1 MYSVPEWVTN
11 PRCAV
16 SGGGNGPA
24 PLRGSELTFTC
35 PVALRPS
42 PADPAS
48 PVVSCD
54 FVGAEP
60 VDVPLADL
68 CRTRTL
74 RLQRSTEIT
83 VTSEIAVDLTVEW
96 VDFPVGPARTVA
108 TRNYRL
114 AAGAPLTL
122 EVARTDRRFL
132 RFSRQGAS
140 PATVSALDV
149 PTLKRWP
156 LPPPVPGGEWFVRM
170 EPAPIVAERYRVTGP
185 WGGELRP
192 SARQIVARQGLPAGD
207 YQVVPV
213 YRGGPTG
220 RPIAVRIVNT
230 QSSVGLLPHEPV
242 GAVAAGVDPSVCGQV
257 TGFSL
262 DRVRQSSGER
272 STARQ
277 VESIV
282 RLSGHDCFPTV
293 AGLAPGRYTARFSS
307 ATGPIGA
314 QDVTVAAQRTSTV
327 YIEANGATVSGLITL
342 NDQPFAGVTVQFRRG
357 NDTEGEP
364 HEAQTDGDGRY
375 SLSVGQAG
383 AYVMTLR
390 SGDALVAGPLRR
402 PTLLPGD
409 NTVDWALSGG
419 TIVIRL
425 PNWDRRTTTY
435 LTLGFRRSSGA
446 DLAISRRVWTIGSET
461 EYPIRVRGVPFA
473 TYYIWAQQPG
483 GLVSRDVEVTIDKD
497 RPDATAEVELVQNRS
512 TILVRDE
519 AGSPVPGTRV
529 AAVGLAV
536 EVEPGRFSMAQVP
549 AGTTLLVSAPG
560 FVPVCRRCVAE
571 GEDVVTLARGR
582 PVRVLFSRS
591 LVGVR
596 RPTRTSRWVSRI
608 GLPGTAGVL
617 RVPTTAGGRY
627 ARRRRLG
634 GSRPELPG
642 RRSSDVLLGH
652 RPAAAAGGRGPR
664 RSCAITIPAAR
675 R

>member
-1 MYSVPEWVTN
+1 MRSRWISLW
-11 PRCAV
+11 
-16 SGGGNGPA
+16 SGWTSPLA
-24 PLRGSELTFTC
+24 PLG
-35 PVALRPS
+35 
-42 PADPAS
+42 
-48 PVVSCD
+48 
-54 FVGAEP
+54 
-60 VDVPLADL
+60 
-68 CRTRTL
+68 
-74 RLQRSTEIT
+74 
-83 VTSEIAVDLTVEW
+83 
-96 VDFPVGPARTVA
+96 TVA

-114 AAGAPLTL
+114 AAGAPLKL

-140 PATVSALDV
+140 PATVSTLDV
-149 PTLKRWP
+149 PTLKPWP
-156 LPPPVPGGEWFVRM
+156 LPSPVPGGEWFARM

-192 SARQIVARQGLPAGD
+192 SARQIVARQGLPAGG

-230 QSSVGLLPHEPV
+230 QSSVALLPHEPV
-242 GAVAAGVDPSVCGQV
+242 GAVAAGVDPSVCVQV

-282 RLSGHDCFPTV
+282 RLPGHDCFPTV

-307 ATGPIGA
+307 AMGPIGG
-314 QDVTVAAQRTSTV
+314 QDVTVAAQRTSSAYV
-327 YIEANGATVSGLITL
+327 GGNGAAVSGQIRL

-357 NDTEGEP
+357 DDFQGDP
-364 HEAQTDGDGRY
+364 HEAQTDESGSY
-375 SLSVGQAG
+375 SLSVGQPG

-390 SGDALVAGPLRR
+390 SGDALVAGPLKR
-402 PTLLPGD
+402 PTLVAGE

-473 TYYIWAQQPG
+473 TYYIRAEQPG

-497 RPDATAEVELVQNRS
+497 RPDATAVVELVQNRS

-519 AGSPVPGTRV
+519 AGSPVPGSRV
-529 AAVGLAV
+529 AAVGVTV
-536 EVEPGRFSMAQVP
+536 EVEPGRFSLAQVP
-549 AGTTLLVSAPG
+549 TGTTLLVSAPG
-560 FVPVCRRCVAE
+560 FVPVCRPVAAE

-582 PVRVLFSRS
+582 PVRVVFSRPLAGSGGPPGS
-591 LVGVR
+591 LDGYRGSACPVRLASFEFQLLRGADTSADGVSEVLVR
-596 RPTRTSRWVSRI
+596 NFPTDDHLTFVWGTDPRPQPVAVA
-608 GLPGTAGVL
+608 PD
-617 RVPTTAGGRY
+617 
-627 ARRRRLG
+627 
-634 GSRPELPG
+634 GS
-642 RRSSDVLLGH
+642 VQV
-652 RPAAAAGGRGPR
+652 
-664 RSCAITIPAAR
+664 TIPAEKR
-675 R
+675 